1 MSRRELVVVT
11 DGVPRSGLPTDV
23 AGVAI
28 TTVDWNDIRRLA
40 SLGDRAVLIDLDLR
54 NISKVK
60 TVKDNLPSRALDQ
73 CRIVAIDRSS
83 HLAEVQAYSLGA
95 TDLLKRPFDI
105 HELSLVLHRHFGQ
118 ETVREQLTP
127 ESTEEN
133 QPGGSSI
140 SAAAAA
146 LQGLFARLSAG
157 GTLQVTEIT
166 KAGDQI
172 IDAIAE
178 IGLAQWLDTVRH
190 YHEGTF
196 QHCLLVTGVATAF
209 GQHHGMR
216 RSDVSILTLASLLH
230 DVGKAKIPL
239 EILDKPGALTNDE
252 FAVMKSHPVIGHDY
266 LVTQNAIPRDVLD
279 AVRHHHEYLDGSGY
293 PDGLQGDDI
302 KDLTRVLTVCDVYGA
317 LMERRAYKQP
327 KSAQQAMKALI
338 NMVDE
343 GKVEAELVR
352 ALGASV
358 SADD

>member
-1 MSRRELVVVT
+1 MPRRELVVVT

-23 AGVAI
+23 AGVAV
-28 TTVDWNDIRRLA
+28 TTADWNDIRLLA

-60 TVKDNLPSRALDQ
+60 AVKDNLPSRARDQ

-83 HLAEVQAYSLGA
+83 YLAEVQAYSLGA

-118 ETVREQLTP
+118 GPVREQPMP

-133 QPGGSSI
+133 EPAVSSI
-140 SAAAAA
+140 STAAAA

-157 GTLQVTEIT
+157 GALQLSEVT

-196 QHCLLVTGVATAF
+196 QHCLLVTGVAAAF
-209 GQHHGMR
+209 GQRNGMR
-216 RSDVSILTLASLLH
+216 RSDVSILTLAGLLH
-230 DVGKAKIPL
+230 DVGKAQIPL
-239 EILDKPGALTNDE
+239 EILDKPGGLSDDE
-252 FAVMKSHPVIGHDY
+252 FAVIKSHPVIGYDY
-266 LVTQNAIPRDVLD
+266 LVTQKAIPLDILD
-279 AVRHHHEYLDGSGY
+279 AVRHHHEYLDGTGY
-293 PDGLQGDDI
+293 PDGLQGGDI
-302 KDLTRVLTVCDVYGA
+302 RDLTRILTICDVYGA
-317 LMERRAYKQP
+317 LVERRAYKQP
-327 KSAQQAMKALI
+327 KSAQQAMKALT
-338 NMVDE
+338 NMADE

-352 ALGASV
+352 ALGAGV
-358 SADD
+358 SADN